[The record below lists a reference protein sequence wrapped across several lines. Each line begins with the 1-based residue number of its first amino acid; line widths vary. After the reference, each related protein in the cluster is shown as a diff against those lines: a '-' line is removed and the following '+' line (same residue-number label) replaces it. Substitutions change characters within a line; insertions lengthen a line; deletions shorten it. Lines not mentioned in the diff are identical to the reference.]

1 MLELVLEVGD
11 CLQQSQLTVHLAVEY
26 MDRFLLLRNHYTRDI
41 GSKSDLELA
50 SCFFDGHSLDVLGLS
65 CLLLAS
71 KFDEIDDNIPLLE
84 EFCKAHTLVRDS
96 LDAGIL
102 SAKASHS
109 RVAYSRSYPGF
120 GALERCELY
129 LLKVLCWDLN
139 TITPMHFVK
148 LHLYQ
153 GVIFSNDTPLK
164 VLDTKSLQTV
174 RRHIDY
180 FALEALKQRFML
192 TKTFSD

>member
-26 MDRFLLLRNHYTRDI
+26 MDRFLLLRNHYTPDI
-41 GSKSDLELA
+41 GSKSDSELA
-50 SCFFDGHSLDVLGLS
+50 SSLFDGHSLDVLGLS

-71 KFDEIDDNIPLLE
+71 KFDEIDDNIPLLD

-96 LDAGIL
+96 LDAGFL

-180 FALEALKQRFML
+180 FALEALKQSFML
-192 TKTFSD
+192 AKTFSD